1 MKILLIVILIAF
13 IAIYFTTSIRK
24 NLKIE
29 MNSVQ
34 IDYKD
39 SDVSS
44 LSIKVAVIGD
54 IHLGEG
60 KDITKFLNL
69 LDEVKSNNIREQIIK
84 NSPEDNEDFFVVPKV
99 VE

>member
-24 NLKIE
+24 NLKTE
-29 MNSVQ
+29 MNSLQ
-34 IDYKD
+34 INFKD
-39 SDVSS
+39 ADVSP

-60 KDITKFLNL
+60 KDITKFLKAL
-69 LDEVKSNNIREQIIK
+69 R
-84 NSPEDNEDFFVVPKV
+84 
-99 VE
+99 

>member
-1 MKILLIVILIAF
+1 MKILFIVILIAL

-24 NLKIE
+24 NLKTE

-39 SDVSS
+39 ADVTS

-60 KDITKFLNL
+60 
-69 LDEVKSNNIREQIIK
+69 
-84 NSPEDNEDFFVVPKV
+84 
-99 VE
+99 